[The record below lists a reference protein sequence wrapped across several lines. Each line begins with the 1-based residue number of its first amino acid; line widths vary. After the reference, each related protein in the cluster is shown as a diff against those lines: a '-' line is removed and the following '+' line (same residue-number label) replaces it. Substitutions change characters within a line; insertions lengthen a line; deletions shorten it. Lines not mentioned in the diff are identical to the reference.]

1 MFYTIIIRRVI
12 KFSMETSHNHNEHD
26 HNHES
31 HHAHHGAASKLR
43 GHAGALETWLA
54 GISSNL
60 PHLPEKGLDVLTKI
74 IPWLSLIFGVLS
86 LIALLGAGMVGV
98 LLSPLVV
105 LKNGM
110 AGITVF
116 TTILLG
122 LISAVFS
129 ILAFRP
135 LLQMKKVGWDYSFY
149 ALIIG
154 TISSIISLLA
164 MYSGRS
170 EIIGI
175 LLGAYLLFEIRKKY
189 N

>member
-1 MFYTIIIRRVI
+1 
-12 KFSMETSHNHNEHD
+12 MENSNNHNEH
-26 HNHES
+26 HHES
-31 HHAHHGAASKLR
+31 HHGHHGTASKLK

-60 PHLPEKGLDVLTKI
+60 PHIPEGGLNVLVKI

-86 LIALLGAGMVGV
+86 IIGLLGAGMVGV

-110 AGITVF
+110 AGISVF
-116 TTILLG
+116 ATILLG
-122 LISAVFS
+122 LICAVFS

-135 LLQMKKVGWDYSFY
+135 LSQMKKIGWDYSFY
-149 ALIIG
+149 ALIVG
-154 TISSIISLLA
+154 TISSIVSLLT
-164 MYSGRS
+164 MYGGRGDV
-170 EIIGI
+170 IMI